1 MPRTSLEHL
10 RTLANQVAVIR
21 ACDLRKH
28 GLHHHILKRAL
39 DRRFLTKI
47 DRGLYI
53 SVDRPLDV
61 QHQLALACK
70 RVPHGVVCLKSSLHF
85 HGLVSSAPDAVWM
98 AIDHKARKPAQK
110 GLRMHFVRFSGN
122 SLAQGVVNTRI
133 DGVPVRI
140 YSAAKTIADCFK
152 YRQTI
157 GPEVVIQALRQSVRQ
172 NKCSRERLWHF
183 AKICRVDK
191 LVRIAHSS

>member
-1 MPRTSLEHL
+1 
-10 RTLANQVAVIR
+10 
-21 ACDLRKH
+21 
-28 GLHHHILKRAL
+28 
-39 DRRFLTKI
+39 
-47 DRGLYI
+47 
-53 SVDRPLDV
+53 
-61 QHQLALACK
+61 
-70 RVPHGVVCLKSSLHF
+70 
-85 HGLVSSAPDAVWM
+85 
-98 AIDHKARKPAQK
+98 
-110 GLRMHFVRFSGN
+110 MHFVRFSGN